1 MNEPEAFQLLTLAS
15 ARDGRTVSQ
24 SVAAVWAA
32 DLWDVSFEDGDA
44 ALRMHFRESP
54 GTYLAPGHI
63 IAQVKRA
70 RQGQAD
76 TTPEHYK
83 QLMSGEKRSAP
94 KPLNFVAMSKAWNNP
109 EQFAIETE
117 KYNVQLRAAGFE
129 PVPIGGVL

>member
-32 DLWDVSFEDGDA
+32 DLWDVSFDDGDA
-44 ALRMHFRESP
+44 ALRTHFRESP

-63 IAQVKRA
+63 IAQVKRQ

-76 TTPEHYK
+76 TTPAKWRE
-83 QLMSGEKRSAP
+83 LMSGERKPAP
-94 KPLNFVAMSKAWNNP
+94 KPHNLKAMTAAWNNP

-117 KYNVQLRAAGFE
+117 KYNDQLRAAGFE
-129 PVPIGGVL
+129 PVAVGGA